1 METQKENGLEKKV
14 SRASGKW
21 AGNNLRQTSIHKIRV
36 LERKERD
43 YGKTLNKIV
52 TKILNFIL
60 KIINSSSPK
69 A

>member
-1 METQKENGLEKKV
+1 M
-14 SRASGKW
+14 
-21 AGNNLRQTSIHKIRV
+21 HKIRAP
-36 LERKERD
+36 ERKERH
-43 YGKTLNKIV
+43 YGETLNKIV

>member
-1 METQKENGLEKKV
+1 M
-14 SRASGKW
+14 
-21 AGNNLRQTSIHKIRV
+21 HKIRV
-36 LERKERD
+36 PEGKERD
-43 YGKTLNKIV
+43 YGETLNKIV

>member
-1 METQKENGLEKKV
+1 METQKRKWTRKKV
-14 SRASGKW
+14 VELQGNELETISGTLVYIK
-21 AGNNLRQTSIHKIRV
+21 
-36 LERKERD
+36 LESRKERKD
-43 YGKTLNKIV
+43 YGETLNKIV